1 MIPKIGVENWAE
13 TCLARAD
20 RRAVGHIIFAVVAF
34 GGVLMIHWL
43 WLTVLAVPVA
53 LELAAPGLRHFF
65 QRRGT
70 LQLIERFPFRPVS
83 VSFVPGRRIGRQAY
97 LKVHDSEKN
106 LRLPELPERARVLVR
121 LPSLR
126 AITAFASPSAAPST
140 IRDRGTSR
148 CSAQPRRERASCAGY
163 EWWSSI

>member
-1 MIPKIGVENWAE
+1 MIPRVGVENWTE

-34 GGVLMIHWL
+34 GLVLMIHWL

-121 LPSLR
+121 HTGRVWIAGPDERGRLVAMTRGL
-126 AITAFASPSAAPST
+126 AFLV
-140 IRDRGTSR
+140 RGRVVDR
-148 CSAQPRRERASCAGY
+148 
-163 EWWSSI
+163 

>member
-1 MIPKIGVENWAE
+1 MTIVGNWSD

-20 RRAVGHIIFAVVAF
+20 RRAVGHILFALVVL
-34 GGVLMIHWL
+34 GVVLAIGWL
-43 WLTVLAVPVA
+43 WLTVLSVPVV

-70 LQLIERFPFRPVS
+70 QQLMERFPFRPVS
-83 VSFVPGRRIGRQAY
+83 VTFVPGRRIGRQAY

-121 LPSLR
+121 HTGRVWIAGPDERGRVVVMTRGL
-126 AITAFASPSAAPST
+126 AFLT
-140 IRDRGTSR
+140 RGRVVDR
-148 CSAQPRRERASCAGY
+148 
-163 EWWSSI
+163 